1 MKSKAIISLI
11 LIAALVLSATI
22 AIAADFVANPLS
34 SVSTADGWIM
44 LDGNLVPNAGGNG
57 VKSTEASQSKYVH
70 AVTTDASGA
79 FTFES
84 NFKVNNKSAEVHPG
98 VSPGMTS
105 GDISVG
111 WNNASQQ
118 FFVVKNN
125 NQVLAYLGGTLDP
138 NAVYTAKITSTDGAN
153 FVCGVYNGGS
163 LVGTTATVAGFKPTY
178 AILWIE
184 NYGVANGPEIFS
196 VDFKSTAA
204 ASPSPTVSP
213 TVSPSPTTT
222 PTTTKAALDLNSIR
236 EFYAKQPVVHMSNQ
250 SVVYN
255 PDGTIKQ
262 VITGTGIPTP
272 TTVAPTVKPNATNAT
287 ATPTAPATISAT
299 AVPSVPVTPTKT
311 QSPGFELVLA
321 ATGMLAALALI
332 TRKKK

>member
-1 MKSKAIISLI
+1 
-11 LIAALVLSATI
+11 
-22 AIAADFVANPLS
+22 
-34 SVSTADGWIM
+34 
-44 LDGNLVPNAGGNG
+44 
-57 VKSTEASQSKYVH
+57 
-70 AVTTDASGA
+70 
-79 FTFES
+79 
-84 NFKVNNKSAEVHPG
+84 
-98 VSPGMTS
+98 MTS
-105 GDISVG
+105 GDVSVG

-125 NQVLAYLGGTLDP
+125 NEVLASLGGTLDP
-138 NAVYTAKITSTDGAN
+138 NAIYTAKITSTDGTN
-153 FVCGVYNGGS
+153 FVCGVYKDGT

-178 AILWIE
+178 VILWIE

-222 PTTTKAALDLNSIR
+222 PTTNYALDLKGIR

-262 VITGTGIPTP
+262 VITGTEVATP
-272 TTVAPTVKPNATNAT
+272 TAVAPTVKPNVTNAT